1 MKVLASVSLVQ
12 LILQL
17 IGARKAI
24 RDGIPYDTPIGRG
37 RPEDVARDMWGM
49 GSGLSAPWHTLAAH
63 AAGTALLIA
72 RPRPWVRRAVGWLG
86 ALYILGILWERI
98 TRESFRHPN
107 RETTPL
113 IASGLALSVAMALL
127 GLPGRKQR
135 ADSSS

>member
-1 MKVLASVSLVQ
+1 MMKVLAAVSLTE

-24 RDGIPYDTPIGRG
+24 RGGIPYDAPIGRG
-37 RPEDVARDMWGM
+37 KPEDVARDMWAT

-72 RPRPWVRRAVGWLG
+72 RPRPWVRQAVGLLG
-86 ALYILGILWERI
+86 VLYILGISWERI
-98 TRESFRHPN
+98 TRESFRHPD

-127 GLPGRKQR
+127 GLRRKR
-135 ADSSS
+135 R

>member
-24 RDGIPYDTPIGRG
+24 MDGIPYDTAIGRG

-49 GSGLSAPWHTLAAH
+49 GSGLAAPWHTLAVH

-86 ALYILGILWERI
+86 ALYIFGISWERI
-98 TRESFRHPN
+98 TREKFRHPD

-113 IASGLALSVAMALL
+113 IASGLVLSVAMALL
-127 GLPGRKQR
+127 GLGRKR
-135 ADSSS
+135 R